1 MLRPADDGGRQV
13 PARYAGV
20 AMILMSAQAWTAKY
34 FDEASRPAEITV
46 LRWLRDG
53 KLSGRKVGGQW
64 FVDEPAWLA
73 AGDDLVHRVLE
84 AGESMVMARPRSP
97 ARAGWPG
104 NTYPNRPG

>member
-53 KLSGRKVGGQW
+53 KLSGRKVGGKW
-64 FVDEPAWLA
+64 FVDEHAWLA
-73 AGDDLVHRVLE
+73 DGDDLVQRVLE
-84 AGESMVMARPRSP
+84 IG
-97 ARAGWPG
+97 RASC
-104 NTYPNRPG
+104 RERVCQSV